1 MQHQGQEVILEIEW
15 IIDKEKHLNV
25 IRATIKDITTAD
37 FGGVIFYRIY
47 YFIFGMM
54 REPDIK

>member
-1 MQHQGQEVILEIEW
+1 M
-15 IIDKEKHLNV
+15 IDREKHLNI
-25 IRATIKDITTAD
+25 IRIITLDTMMAG
-37 FGGVIFYRIY
+37 FGEVIFCRIY